1 MQNGLRIS
9 DRQSFLQRIAPNH
22 HEVTLKYFTFKGQFS
37 QKWQLSPTLI
47 TVCYTDFFQQNSF
60 CTGQRF
66 MKKHLSLRNTMF
78 KQIVSLPTAASL
90 PSASRTPSHCHTH
103 PSNLSREQQQ
113 GQVSAALPIW
123 SSEPVPLDLCS
134 VWEQLGNKVL
144 QKAFFSGAQPRHF
157 SLMPYF
163 SGLCTPSDLDL
174 HFACLKMNKRALICA
189 TAAAKL

>member
-22 HEVTLKYFTFKGQFS
+22 HEVTLKYFAFKGQFS

-60 CTGQRF
+60 CTGQRL

-90 PSASRTPSHCHTH
+90 PSASQTPSHCHTH

-113 GQVSAALPIW
+113 GQVSAALSCLTNLEFLACASRPLLCMGAVGQQGASESILQW
-123 SSEPVPLDLCS
+123 STAKTFFINALLFWSLYPMWP
-134 VWEQLGNKVL
+134 GF
-144 QKAFFSGAQPRHF
+144 AF
-157 SLMPYF
+157 
-163 SGLCTPSDLDL
+163 
-174 HFACLKMNKRALICA
+174 CLPQDE
-189 TAAAKL
+189 